1 MEYRTLVIFSG
12 LIFAYSNVSGALA
25 SHPVNGALVFVVV
38 GVCLGPVVLGW
49 LDFSIGDEA
58 VREGLSLVAEVTLA
72 LVLFSDA
79 ASANLLVLRHSYR
92 LPVRLLLVGLPLTI
106 ILGAGVGY
114 LLFGDT
120 LSPLEVFVLATMLAP
135 TDAALGKAVVTD
147 SRVPSYIREALNLES
162 GLNDGICVPVLF
174 IFLALVSPERE
185 EHGRPA
191 DLALRLTAE
200 AIGIGAVVAVAITG
214 PAVWLFERCE
224 SRQWVGESW
233 EEAAVPSLAVACF
246 ASAQWF
252 GGSGFISC
260 FIGGLLFGRLIPLP
274 EHKARLLEAAESAG
288 DVLALVTWVLFGAVL
303 IDDSMAEVTSWQVVA
318 YALLSLTVVRILP
331 VVVALSGT
339 RLKTN
344 EKIFIGWFGP
354 RGLASVVFT
363 ILVMDE
369 RDLPGGKTI
378 VVAVACSVLLHG
390 MSANPLVAALEASLR
405 DKHQRGVAGAKT
417 DAGPVASPEARPRP
431 YSYSL
436 QDARLSSGKSS
447 MR

>member
-1 MEYRTLVIFSG
+1 MLHWGRQWSLTAACHPTFERLAAFRHLYTRVARFS
-12 LIFAYSNVSGALA
+12 A
-25 SHPVNGALVFVVV
+25 S
-38 GVCLGPVVLGW
+38 W
-49 LDFSIGDEA
+49 L
-58 VREGLSLVAEVTLA
+58 LQ
-72 LVLFSDA
+72 
-79 ASANLLVLRHSYR
+79 
-92 LPVRLLLVGLPLTI
+92 
-106 ILGAGVGY
+106 
-114 LLFGDT
+114 
-120 LSPLEVFVLATMLAP
+120 
-135 TDAALGKAVVTD
+135 
-147 SRVPSYIREALNLES
+147 ALNLES

-303 IDDSMAEVTSWQVVA
+303 IDDSMAEVTGWQVVA

-378 VVAVACSVLLHG
+378 VMTTALRLRRGGTVSPDRAFTCALLEQVVAVACSVLLHG

-405 DKHQRGVAGAKT
+405 DKHHRGVAGAKT